1 MRQRLRQ
8 LARPLRD
15 TRVRGIAIALLA
27 STLAA
32 LVLSVLL
39 LQQTSA
45 QRDLRAVLER
55 QHDALLALDFASY
68 LAVNATTPTLA
79 RRQPFAAL
87 TRLRSELDAAFAPA
101 GVDADRRGR
110 WQAQQP
116 LLAALTD
123 LAEVF
128 AAARAQQ
135 SLLEEQLPLMQADYA
150 AIAERLGGAADRSG
164 LAGQIERQRRL
175 LAELHVA
182 ALAAADGRADAAQ
195 TAALT
200 EGVAALQAG
209 LTGWLEEGGAGA
221 GALPRAV
228 RLSGRLEALQDAAA
242 LALPALFYL
251 ADSGEALRQGRTV
264 AEQLAER
271 LPAMAAEVEAQLQN
285 EASSSLLMLGF
296 IVTSAIAL
304 VLLAALLLVMTLRLQ
319 RLLAL
324 SRENDRQ
331 NEQVILRMLDEIG
344 DLAKGDLTV
353 HVSVTEHI
361 TGAIAD
367 AINYAIAALRDLAHT
382 IERAG
387 HGVGEAAEDAAGH
400 AEELAAV
407 IERQI
412 ARLQEADRTVESML
426 DTAEEVAAKAGDSS
440 AIARRAVQLA
450 DRGSESVRRTIR
462 GMGVIREQIQDT
474 AKRIKRLGEGS
485 QEIGEFV
492 ELIEDIAEQTNILAL
507 NAAIQAS
514 SAGEAGRG
522 FAVVADEVQR
532 LAERSSRAAGQIDAL
547 VRTIQADT
555 GEAMASMERST
566 AGVVAGANIAEEA
579 GTALEQIERVSSE
592 ISAQVRAMGE
602 AARRQADQGTQM
614 RSELRAMREGGEETA
629 AGTRKTA
636 AAIGRLSILADALL
650 GSVRGFKLPA
660 AGGRS

>member
-15 TRVRGIAIALLA
+15 ARVRRIAIGLLA

-32 LVLSVLL
+32 LLLGVLL
-39 LQQTSA
+39 LQQTA
-45 QRDLRAVLER
+45 ARHDLRAILER

-68 LAVNATTPTLA
+68 LAVNATAPTLA
-79 RRQPFAAL
+79 RRQPFAAVN
-87 TRLRSELDAAFAPA
+87 RLRSELDAAFAPA
-101 GVDADRRGR
+101 QVNADHRTR

-116 LLAALTD
+116 LLAALTE

-128 AAARAQQ
+128 AAARVQQ
-135 SLLEEQLPLMQADYA
+135 RLLEEQLPPMQADYA
-150 AIAERLGGAADRSG
+150 AIAEQLGSAADRSG
-164 LAGQIERQRRL
+164 LAGQIEHQRRL

-182 ALAAADGRADAAQ
+182 ALATADGRADAAQ
-195 TAALT
+195 TAALA
-200 EGVAALQAG
+200 EGVARLQAG
-209 LTGWLEEGGAGA
+209 LAGWLGEGPAA
-221 GALPRAV
+221 AALPRAV
-228 RLSGRLEALQDAAA
+228 RLSGRLEGLQDAAA
-242 LALPALFYL
+242 LALPALSYL

-264 AEQLAER
+264 AEQLGER
-271 LPAMAAEVEAQLQN
+271 LPPMAAEVAAQLQR
-285 EASSSLLMLGF
+285 ETGTSPLLFGF
-296 IVTSAIAL
+296 IAASVIAL
-304 VLLAALLLVMTLRLQ
+304 VLLAALLLVMALRLQ

-412 ARLQEADRTVESML
+412 ARLQEADRTIESML

-650 GSVRGFKLPA
+650 GSVRGFKLPS

>member
-15 TRVRGIAIALLA
+15 AGVRRIAFALLA

-32 LVLSVLL
+32 MVLGVLL
-39 LQQTSA
+39 LQQTA
-45 QRDLRAVLER
+45 ARHDLRAVLAQ
-55 QHDALLALDFASY
+55 QHDALLALDYASY
-68 LAVNATTPTLA
+68 LAVNATASTLA
-79 RRQPFAAL
+79 GRQPFDAL
-87 TRLRSELDAAFAPA
+87 ARLRSELDAAFTHASVEA
-101 GVDADRRGR
+101 ARRSR

-116 LLAALTD
+116 LLDTLTK

-135 SLLEEQLPLMQADYA
+135 RLLEEQLPLMQADYA
-150 AIAERLGGAADRSG
+150 AIAAQLEGAANRSG
-164 LAGQIERQRRL
+164 LGRQIDRQRLL
-175 LAELHVA
+175 LAELHMA

-195 TAALT
+195 AAALT
-200 EGVAALQAG
+200 QGVAVLQGELAS
-209 LTGWLEEGGAGA
+209 WLGEGTVAS
-221 GALPRAV
+221 ALPRAV

-242 LALPALFYL
+242 PTLPALSYL
-251 ADSGEALRQGRTV
+251 ADSAEALRQGRTV
-264 AEQLAER
+264 AEQLSER
-271 LPAMAAEVEAQLQN
+271 LPTMAAEVEARLQRLAA
-285 EASSSLLMLGF
+285 ETSPLTIGF
-296 IVTSAIAL
+296 IVTSSAAL
-304 VLLAALLLVMTLRLQ
+304 VLLATILLVMTLRLQ

-324 SRENDRQ
+324 SRESDRQ

-407 IERQI
+407 IDRQI
-412 ARLQEADRTVESML
+412 IRLQEADRTIESML

-440 AIARRAVQLA
+440 TIARRAVQLA
-450 DRGSESVRRTIR
+450 DRGTESVRRTIR

-485 QEIGEFV
+485 QEVGEFV

-507 NAAIQAS
+507 NAAIQAA

-602 AARRQADQGTQM
+602 AARRQADQGTHL
-614 RSELRAMREGGEETA
+614 RGELRAMRKGGEDTA

-650 GSVRGFKLPA
+650 GSVRGFKLPP
-660 AGGRS
+660 AGKS